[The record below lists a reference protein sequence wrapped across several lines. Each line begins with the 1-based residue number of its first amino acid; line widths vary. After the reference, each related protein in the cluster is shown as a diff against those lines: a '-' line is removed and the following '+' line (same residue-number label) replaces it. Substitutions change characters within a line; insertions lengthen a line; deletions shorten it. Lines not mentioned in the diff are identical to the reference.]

1 MLIPAKLPTIAY
13 ATMVTMRLH
22 QQAYVVHVIIHV
34 RGVRELHPV
43 VQYAMLQPIVYC
55 SLVRVYA
62 LLPILMMVL
71 INYVYNV
78 QQTVSVVSV
87 LTQANACNAQMAH
100 IY

>member
-1 MLIPAKLPTIAY
+1 MDTMKLHP
-13 ATMVTMRLH
+13 
-22 QQAYVVHVIIHV
+22 QAYVVHAIIHV
-34 RGVRELHPV
+34 RDVQELLPV

-55 SLVRVYA
+55 SLAHVYA
-62 LLPILMMVL
+62 LLPTLMMVL

-78 QQTVSVVSV
+78 LQTVSVVSV